1 MHYSDSVLVLVL
13 PDFIHCCSFSE
24 AVIRL
29 ALSALV
35 GVAAVAVLVYDIR
48 STRSELNRTEETGYF
63 YKTHGVKPDQ
73 NELSR
78 RLRSDM
84 FAEGH

>member
-1 MHYSDSVLVLVL
+1 MHYSDSVFVFVL
-13 PDFIHCCSFSE
+13 PDCIYCCGFTE

-29 ALSALV
+29 VLSALV

-48 STRSELNRTEETGYF
+48 STRSELNRTEETEYL
-63 YKTHGVKPDQ
+63 YQTHGVKPDQ

-78 RLRSDM
+78 RWRSDM

>member
-1 MHYSDSVLVLVL
+1 MFVRAIESYLNMLFLLSQDNIHYCGVT
-13 PDFIHCCSFSE
+13 E

-48 STRSELNRTEETGYF
+48 SRSLQQKRE
-63 YKTHGVKPDQ
+63 K
-73 NELSR
+73 SSSS
-78 RLRSDM
+78 SD
-84 FAEGH
+84 